1 MVFCKISVIN
11 LEEKINFVWCA
22 FFPEKFGGGVR
33 PASQN
38 PYPIYDQTKNS
49 KPNLWPDSHVKI
61 RFQTCIII
69 SSVVQTNFKLP

>member
-38 PYPIYDQTKNS
+38 PYPIYDLTKNS
-49 KPNLWPDSHVKI
+49 KPNL
-61 RFQTCIII
+61 
-69 SSVVQTNFKLP
+69 

>member
-38 PYPIYDQTKNS
+38 PYPIYDLTKNMTRLARQNPVS
-49 KPNLWPDSHVKI
+49 DLHYN
-61 RFQTCIII
+61 
-69 SSVVQTNFKLP
+69 